1 MHCTNLWNNQT
12 LQLCLNAKCHAI
24 RDAQVVE
31 KRIVAKEYAEDE
43 KRLDDMMEQ
52 DRINAIKTQEE
63 MEEMRKATRY
73 AWVETNW

>member
-1 MHCTNLWNNQT
+1 MQAQFVAGMLYIM
-12 LQLCLNAKCHAI
+12 LVIIQLCLNAKCHAI

-31 KRIVAKEYAEDE
+31 KRTTDKEYKADE

-63 MEEMRKATRY
+63 MEELRKQTRY
-73 AWVETNW
+73 A